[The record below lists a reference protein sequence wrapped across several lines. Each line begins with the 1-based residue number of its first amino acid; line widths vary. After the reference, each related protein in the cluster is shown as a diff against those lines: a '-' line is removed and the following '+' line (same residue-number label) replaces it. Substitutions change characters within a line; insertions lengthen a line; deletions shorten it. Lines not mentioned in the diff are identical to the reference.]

1 MVVGQTLF
9 PTLYYILY
17 QDSYIHCSNIGI
29 WANPRFIIIVIV
41 VIVEVAIAID
51 IPYIVIVISRAGPI
65 SKQTRHTDLT

>member
-29 WANPRFIIIVIV
+29 WANTVVV
-41 VIVEVAIAID
+41 VIVIDVVVEVTITID
-51 IPYIVIVISRAGPI
+51 IPYIVIVISRARPI